1 MKKSI
6 TITNNNQSDMVKV
19 TAFGID
25 IKKNH
30 SVVLFFFSWS
40 FKLSLKLFYLKFVIF
55 YVSKCNRIRFLR
67 EIYIREKTIF
77 LLLFFFFNCLHYLH
91 CLLLH
96 NISWNNN
103 IITISQHIKNPGI
116 IRTFYSSILRH
127 ILGN

>member
-19 TAFGID
+19 TAFGIH

-77 LLLFFFFNCLHYLH
+77 LLLFFFSIAYITYIAYCYITLVG
-91 CLLLH
+91 
-96 NISWNNN
+96 I

>member
-77 LLLFFFFNCLHYLH
+77 LLLFFFSIAY
-91 CLLLH
+91 
-96 NISWNNN
+96 
-103 IITISQHIKNPGI
+103 ITYIAYCYITLVGI
-116 IRTFYSSILRH
+116 IIL
-127 ILGN
+127 